1 MFTKDMK
8 GTSRA
13 EHSSCSLI
21 RGRKLQ
27 FSRCAGVRWSKPLT
41 SAIITHA
48 KLPTERQRESRQ
60 TRASNLTHANKRHP
74 SRLLCVSIYAHSLS
88 RFYVRLSSKARSSL
102 TCFDIGWNNNL
113 SCRVIREAYR
123 QLPPRLTW
131 AIWAPVSE
139 KWCVCLCPGRYDA
152 TAGWFLGSLWSV
164 ARVTRMCAAPQHTP
178 NDRKE
183 SVNHLKSLLHP
194 PPGHCSRLSL
204 RKLSLSASPKLQ
216 GNCLLF
222 ISLGDAAIRRKPKS
236 HSVSLSRVASILG
249 SLSPLFWSQGAFI
262 LDQIMSS
269 LGLHLHSWWVFC
281 KQVEFP

>member
-1 MFTKDMK
+1 MNATYFLNREARHRECLPRTWK
-8 GTSRA
+8 GQA

-48 KLPTERQRESRQ
+48 KLPTERDSERAGKHALRIWHTLIKGIHRVCFVYLY
-60 TRASNLTHANKRHP
+60 TRT
-74 SRLLCVSIYAHSLS
+74 
-88 RFYVRLSSKARSSL
+88 RFYVRLSSKACSSL
-102 TCFDIGWNNNL
+102 PCFDIGWNNNL
-113 SCRVIREAYR
+113 SCGVIREAYR
-123 QLPPRLTW
+123 QLPPTW

-152 TAGWFLGSLWSV
+152 SAEWFLGSLWSV

-194 PPGHCSRLSL
+194 PPGHCSRLSPQTL
-204 RKLSLSASPKLQ
+204 AF
-216 GNCLLF
+216 CLAEATGQLF
-222 ISLGDAAIRRKPKS
+222 TFHFFGGCCDP
-236 HSVSLSRVASILG
+236 
-249 SLSPLFWSQGAFI
+249 P
-262 LDQIMSS
+262 
-269 LGLHLHSWWVFC
+269 
-281 KQVEFP
+281 